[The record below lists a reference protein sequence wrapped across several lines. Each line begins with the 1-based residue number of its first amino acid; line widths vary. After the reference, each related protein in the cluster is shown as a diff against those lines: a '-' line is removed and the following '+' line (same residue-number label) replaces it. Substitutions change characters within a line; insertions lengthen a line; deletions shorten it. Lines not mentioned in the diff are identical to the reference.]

1 MIFTKLLKS
10 KEIIFTR
17 VSKTRIFS
25 KLHDNYELQANLFSF
40 AIHFGLFIFM
50 LVSIQWQMKDVYYSE
65 IELWDAMPMQIKSQ
79 PAANKNKVPKPKK
92 SISKTIEQ
100 QKLLKIKEDAEIKL
114 KKKRKAEKRAKIK
127 KIQKQALKQEKL
139 EQLQKKLL
147 EQEKLEQLQKKL
159 LEQEKLEDIQ
169 KTLLEQEKLDK
180 LKESILDQDVKKST
194 RIAIEGDQEVIA
206 GSNTGELDKFKAMI
220 QQKIYQN
227 VNKQLCGSD
236 LVELEFEIR
245 LMPTGELLGEP
256 KLIQSSKIESCD
268 QALERAIL
276 QSQPLPV
283 PKDAKLFSKL
293 KNLKLKFSPNAYTE

>member
-1 MIFTKLLKS
+1 MIFKKLS
-10 KEIIFTR
+10 NAMII
-17 VSKTRIFS
+17 S
-25 KLHDNYELQANLFSF
+25 KLQDNYELQANLFSF
-40 AIHFGLFIFM
+40 VIHFGLFIFM

-79 PAANKNKVPKPKK
+79 PVYNKKKSANLKK
-92 SISKTIEQ
+92 SIPKPIEK
-100 QKLLKIKEDAEIKL
+100 QKRLKINEEAEIKL
-114 KKKRKAEKRAKIK
+114 KKRKEKKAKIK

-159 LEQEKLEDIQ
+159 LEQEKLEGIQ
-169 KTLLEQEKLDK
+169 KKILEQDKLDK
-180 LKESILDQDVKKST
+180 LKESILDQEIKKEA
-194 RIAIEGDQEVIA
+194 RIAIEGDQEVFA

-227 VNKQLCGSD
+227 VNKQLCGGD
-236 LVELEFEIR
+236 LVELEFEIQ

-283 PKDAKLFSKL
+283 PKDVKLFSRLKKL
-293 KNLKLKFSPNAYTE
+293 KLMFQPNAYTE

>member
-1 MIFTKLLKS
+1 MIFKKLS
-10 KEIIFTR
+10 NAMII
-17 VSKTRIFS
+17 S
-25 KLHDNYELQANLFSF
+25 KLQDNYELQANLFSF
-40 AIHFGLFIFM
+40 VIHFGLFIFM

-79 PAANKNKVPKPKK
+79 PVANKKKSADLKK
-92 SISKTIEQ
+92 SIPKPIEK
-100 QKLLKIKEDAEIKL
+100 QKRLKINEEAEIKL
-114 KKKRKAEKRAKIK
+114 KKRKEKKAKIK

-147 EQEKLEQLQKKL
+147 EQEKLEGIQKKI
-159 LEQEKLEDIQ
+159 LEQD
-169 KTLLEQEKLDK
+169 KLDK
-180 LKESILDQDVKKST
+180 LKESILDQEIKKEA
-194 RIAIEGDQEVIA
+194 RIAIEGDQEVFA

-227 VNKQLCGSD
+227 VNKQLCGGD
-236 LVELEFEIR
+236 LVELEFEIQ

-283 PKDAKLFSKL
+283 PKDVKLFSRLKKL
-293 KNLKLKFSPNAYTE
+293 KLMFQPNAYTE